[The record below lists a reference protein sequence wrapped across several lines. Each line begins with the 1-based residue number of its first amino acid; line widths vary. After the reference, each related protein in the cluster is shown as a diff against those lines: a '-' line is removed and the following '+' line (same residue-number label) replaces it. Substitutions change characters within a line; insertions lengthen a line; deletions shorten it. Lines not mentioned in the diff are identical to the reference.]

1 MDKLVQVLIVLL
13 GLLGIASAMMFI
25 WIVRGI
31 GFKNLWAVAKVA
43 KKVRKGWI
51 LVKIRELTGHP
62 RLIAH
67 QLKSGESIE
76 IELDDKIE
84 KYLYKDYC
92 VYPHE
97 FAKIP
102 TIEFLRGNAEPI
114 DQRTG
119 LQTITSSRVLNN
131 TVAKIVKADAILN
144 SPLEDFLKKYGLYL
158 MILIGG
164 VVGVL
169 IFMNMQ
175 QSDQLVKCMDA
186 VTSTAIINISSLGK

>member
-1 MDKLVQVLIVLL
+1 MDKIITVLL
-13 GLLGIASAMMFI
+13 VFVGIFAIASALMYG
-25 WIVRGI
+25 WISKGI
-31 GFKNLWAVAKVA
+31 GWRNLWAIAKVA
-43 KKVRKGWI
+43 KKVKKGWI

-76 IELDDKIE
+76 IELDDKTE

-102 TIEFLRGNAEPI
+102 TIEFLRGNSEPI

-144 SPLEDFLKKYGLYL
+144 SPLEDFLKKYG
-158 MILIGG
+158 MFIAILLAA

-169 IFMNMQ
+169 IYVNMNNI
-175 QSDQLVKCMDA
+175 DQLNKCMDA
-186 VTSTAIINISSLGK
+186 VTSQAIINITALGK